1 MDIKIEIKKLPGS
14 VVEIDGEISAS
25 DFEAERK
32 ATLSGLGNSVKVDGF
47 RPGNIP
53 EKVLIEKIG
62 EPAFLEN
69 MAERALNK
77 AYPEILKNNKIEAIG
92 RPEITITKIAKDN
105 PLGFKIKTVV
115 LPKIELA
122 DWKPIAE
129 KVMSVNEEVK
139 VDDKEVDDVIENI
152 RKSRAKVAPAK
163 EVDTSLVSG
172 EGENKVEN
180 DDEKKEEEPSEPVLP
195 EFTDEFVKTL
205 GDFKDVADFRDKITQ
220 NIKLDKVMKNK
231 EKKRI
236 EAIEKILEKSK
247 LEVPDMLVESE
258 KGKMLAEMKA
268 SVSQMG
274 LKWEDYVTHLKK
286 TEEEILSGWNED
298 ARKRSSFGLILR
310 ELAIKENID
319 VSDEEL
325 EAEVD
330 KIVSHYQAHGQEIER
345 DRVKDYAF
353 GVLRNEKVFEM
364 LEKSSE
370 K

>member
-14 VVEIDGEISAS
+14 VVEIDGEIPAL

-32 ATLSGLGNSVKVDGF
+32 YTVSELGKSIKIDGF

-62 EPAFLEN
+62 EPVFLEH
-69 MAERALNK
+69 MAERALSK
-77 AYPEILKNNKIEAIG
+77 AYPEIIKNNKIEAIG

-105 PLGFKIKTVV
+105 PLGFKIKTIV
-115 LPKIELA
+115 LPEIELA
-122 DWKPIAE
+122 GWRPIAE
-129 KVMSVNEEVK
+129 KVMSVKEEIK
-139 VDDKEVDDVIENI
+139 VGDKEVDDVIENI
-152 RKSRAKVAPAK
+152 RKSRAKVTKTEDAG
-163 EVDTSLVSG
+163 SHSSIG
-172 EGENKVEN
+172 EGEEG
-180 DDEKKEEEPSEPVLP
+180 KERPSEPVLP
-195 EFTDEFVKTL
+195 EFTDDFVKTL
-205 GDFKDVADFRDKITQ
+205 GDFKNVADFREKIAQ
-220 NIKLDKVMKNK
+220 NIKIDKEMKNK

-236 EAIEKILEKSK
+236 ETIEKIIEKSK
-247 LEVPDMLVESE
+247 LEVPDILIESE

-268 SVSQMG
+268 SVDQMG
-274 LKWEDYVTHLKK
+274 LKWEDYLGHLKK
-286 TEEEILSGWNED
+286 TEEEVLNGWNED

-310 ELAIKENID
+310 EIAIKENVN

-330 KIVSHYQAHGQEIER
+330 KIVAHYQAHGQEIER
-345 DRVKDYAF
+345 ERVRDYAF

-364 LEKSSE
+364 LEKAGE